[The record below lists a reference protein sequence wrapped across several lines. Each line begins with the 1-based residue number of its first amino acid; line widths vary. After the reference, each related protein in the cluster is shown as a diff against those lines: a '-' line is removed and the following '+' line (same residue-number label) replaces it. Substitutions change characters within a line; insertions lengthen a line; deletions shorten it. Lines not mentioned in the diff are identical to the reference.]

1 MTDNVIRE
9 IYEADSPAV
18 KNPALLAEFLSALLP
33 GELLD
38 QKLHLLAEEHLYYTI
53 KYEKDRDPDEYAE
66 KLADLSGCTG
76 RRAKEIV
83 SQWTEAVPYEE
94 LVMGSMSIGDYRGA
108 YDFDDYKCVRNG
120 KEICRSLKSLR
131 KKIADANGIAL
142 EMEECPHQGPC
153 PGTCPRC
160 DDELSAL
167 NRELERK
174 HSRGEK
180 LHLEGF
186 WEEEEESDVSHHKD
200 MPAAD

>member
-1 MTDNVIRE
+1 MTENVIRE
-9 IYEADSPAV
+9 IYEADPPAV

-38 QKLHLLAEEHLYYTI
+38 QKLHLLAEAHLYYTI

-83 SQWTEAVPYEE
+83 AQWTEAVPYEE

-120 KEICRSLKSLR
+120 KEICR
-131 KKIADANGIAL
+131 N
-142 EMEECPHQGPC
+142 E
-153 PGTCPRC
+153 
-160 DDELSAL
+160 
-167 NRELERK
+167 
-174 HSRGEK
+174 
-180 LHLEGF
+180 
-186 WEEEEESDVSHHKD
+186 
-200 MPAAD
+200 